1 MFLCQRSGK
10 ERFYFTIKISKG
22 EIMIKLNDSESQ
34 GSVNRSSR
42 IKRFGFIA
50 AAIGLGSAVAY
61 LVTKVFGALPA
72 RTKAGVSDNV
82 VDDRGTGQKQAVK
95 ILTTLRDRAFEAS
108 DEKLA
113 LALGRPVEE
122 VAGWS
127 AGQDV
132 IDDDVVMKAR
142 GIAMNRGVHLE

>member
-10 ERFYFTIKISKG
+10 ERFYFETKISKG
-22 EIMIKLNDSESQ
+22 EIMKKQIDSENQ
-34 GSVNRSSR
+34 GSAKRGSR

-50 AAIGLGSAVAY
+50 AGIGLSSAVAY
-61 LVTKVFGALPA
+61 LVTKAFGAIPA
-72 RTKAGVSDNV
+72 KTEAGISDNV

-127 AGQDV
+127 AGQRV

-142 GIAMNRGVHLE
+142 GIAMNRGVHIE

>member
-1 MFLCQRSGK
+1 MNKQI
-10 ERFYFTIKISKG
+10 E
-22 EIMIKLNDSESQ
+22 SENQ
-34 GSVNRSSR
+34 GSAKRSNR

-50 AAIGLGSAVAY
+50 AGIGLSSAVAY
-61 LVTKVFGALPA
+61 LVTKIFGALPA
-72 RTKAGVSDNV
+72 KTEAGVSDKI

-113 LALGRPVEE
+113 IALGRPVEE

-127 AGQDV
+127 AGQDI